1 MKKVIAVILAVVII
15 YLAVQ
20 IYLIVKERNQIK
32 ERLANM
38 GGSLESLAKE
48 NNKIQSEIDYFSRWE
63 NLEKELRAQFNY
75 KKPGEKMM
83 IITP

>member
-1 MKKVIAVILAVVII
+1 MKKAIAVILAMVII

-20 IYLIVKERNQIK
+20 IYLIVKERNQLK

-38 GGSLESLAKE
+38 GGRLESLAKE

-75 KKPGEKMM
+75 KRPDEKMM

>member
-15 YLAVQ
+15 YLVVQ

>member
-1 MKKVIAVILAVVII
+1 MKKAIAVILAIVIV

-20 IYLIVKERNQIK
+20 IYLIAKERNQLR

-38 GGSLESLAKE
+38 GGRLESLAKE

-63 NLEKELRAQFNY
+63 NLEKELRAQFNF
-75 KKPGEKMM
+75 KKPDERMM